1 MSPSQVT
8 CITFIISR
16 TRSDCRQPVCHFLL
30 ILLVHSS
37 IFTLKKHFYY
47 YYNNNAVFNPTCSCP
62 GRLLRANQISFNWD
76 RLASW
81 INLTEQWPYRT
92 SWLILYLE
100 ETDGVPDHA
109 TLKTIYERS
118 EVTLP
123 PQV

>member
-1 MSPSQVT
+1 MCLPLPADLGGSFQFFY
-8 CITFIISR
+8 I
-16 TRSDCRQPVCHFLL
+16 
-30 ILLVHSS
+30 
-37 IFTLKKHFYY
+37 KKLFYY
-47 YYNNNAVFNPTCSCP
+47 YYNNNVVFNPTSSCP

-123 PQV
+123 PQVSLVKRRCVS